1 MRGLLMRLAYGC
13 PPTLPDFD
21 PSNQGWNQL
30 REPSP
35 RALALVGSI
44 LGIAIGVSLVWA
56 WSLMDLDFSI
66 RFNQGDF
73 GSWGQLALLFIPLS
87 PLLLLLAIIP
97 LHEFIHALGCPRFG
111 FTSMTIIG
119 VWPSRF
125 LFYAGHLEAMPAWR
139 YLLYASA
146 PFVVLSLLPLL
157 IAYCIPGT
165 ALPCAAVSVMNGLCC
180 GGDLILI
187 VLVITQVPLQA
198 LVQNQGWST
207 WWKVAG

>member
-1 MRGLLMRLAYGC
+1 MRFTYGC

-21 PSNQGWNQL
+21 PRNQGWNQM

-35 RALALVGSI
+35 RVLVLVGSI
-44 LGIAIGVSLVWA
+44 LGVPICASLIWA
-56 WSLMDLDFSI
+56 WGLLDLKLSASFDL
-66 RFNQGDF
+66 GAF
-73 GSWGQLALLFIPLS
+73 GSWGRLLPLLIPLS
-87 PLLLLLAIIP
+87 LPMIWIAIIP
-97 LHEFIHALGCPRFG
+97 AHEFIHALGCPRFG
-111 FTSMTIIG
+111 FTPMTIIG
-119 VWPSRF
+119 VWPSRL

-157 IAYCIPGT
+157 IAFCIESI
-165 ALPCAAVSVMNGLCC
+165 ALLCVVVSVMNGLCC

-187 VLVITQVPLQA
+187 ILVITQVPLKA
-198 LVQNQGWST
+198 LVQNEGWST